1 MAPIILGNASSI
13 GNVSNIIV
21 PYKDQYRI
29 STGGVGGVAIG
40 NTVNSSVFSTG
51 TVIIAGTNLTI
62 NTSAV
67 GAHQYLNLSIADPAA
82 AANYVQGGDYISLS
96 TGGVGTTISVTGLQ
110 PAGAYITTAALSD
123 HNHGGNAFATGNIG
137 GTIGTYTTSSA
148 TGSFYG
154 WSLSIPDFLVT
165 AAESNHTHSIY
176 AGIGTSTGTTT
187 GTDAKLTVN
196 TAGISLRTPRYLTT
210 AANISHTHG
219 TPVGYNITI
228 GSSSNNLVLSVGNYL
243 TTAALS
249 NHSHSEYLTTMNGGN
264 NLTLAGNTLGTLTEM
279 NSGTVTIAGGNNITL
294 SQNGNA
300 FTIIGAAS
308 GTNAGIVLS
317 ADGSN
322 TSGTLGII
330 SSGTLNL
337 QGGNN
342 ITLSQSSNT
351 IHIIGGAGNVGTG
364 FTSSSI
370 TGNNIA
376 GTLSTNGLSLL
387 VPQYM
392 LSLASANFAGTGS
405 SIIGGSM
412 TYNTEGLTLN
422 IPSASI
428 SASNSIYAGNN
439 ISLST
444 AGVATTVSV
453 YGLLGTEAA
462 GSFVQ
467 TAFSTLL
474 QHVSDNSLSL
484 ATSQSSLF
492 QLTAHNSNSLGT
504 TYTSHTH
511 SNLYIALSESSLYRT
526 SVLSNTFLTTGYR
539 SHTHSNLYLP
549 VSASTAYQTSIL
561 DNTFALTNHSHS
573 QYLTTAMLSN
583 YTSAFEYTSH
593 TSAITSNAIHSSQT
607 GSVIF
612 ASSLNSNVTW
622 TSTYS
627 GNSTYLGAS
636 VNTVGGAALRGSGT
650 YTQNSGTIQF
660 ANSNGIT
667 FGLTNNQMTASV
679 SNNAGSLYFADSN
692 GVTFGINSNT
702 NSQSTVT
709 ASVNMNVGL
718 GTSTFSKFEHPYVEE
733 VNEMFNNAPYG
744 NGFPQGALLIKSVEC
759 PYYVNGSAMR
769 ILVKPVLNTF
779 SSNISASGAITFNFG
794 IWKKSLSSLT
804 LLSSNSR
811 SYSFY
816 WLNNSSSSYNN
827 AYLIDNPRELS
838 MPININITPGY
849 YYFGFNILTATSY
862 SGFSLCP
869 YGNTAFPALGVNYYK
884 PFNESGPYK
893 FVDNLQGSYTA
904 TTNGIPS
911 NVASSQIKNWIST
924 ETPPSSG
931 YVLWNQI
938 YNNE

>member
-82 AANYVQGGDYISLS
+82 IANYVQGGDYISLS
-96 TGGVGTTISVTGLQ
+96 TGGIGTTISVTGLQ

-123 HNHGGNAFATGNIG
+123 HNHGGTAFATGNIG
-137 GTIGTYTTSSA
+137 GTIGTYTTASA

-165 AAESNHTHSIY
+165 AAESNHSHSIY
-176 AGIGTSTGTTT
+176 AGIGTSTGTTS
-187 GTDAKLTVN
+187 GTDIKLTAN
-196 TAGISLRTPRYLTT
+196 TNGISLRTPRYLTT

-219 TPVGYNITI
+219 NPIGYNITI

-249 NHSHSEYLTTMNGGN
+249 NHSHSEYLTTAQGGN
-264 NLTLAGNTLGTLTEM
+264 NLTLAGNTIGTLTEM

-308 GTNAGIVLS
+308 GTDAGIALS
-317 ADGSN
+317 VGGTN
-322 TSGTLGII
+322 TLGTLGII
-330 SSGTLNL
+330 SSGTLNI

-342 ITLSQSSNT
+342 ITLSQSGDI

-392 LSLASANFAGTGS
+392 LSSASANFAGTGS

-412 TYNTEGLTLN
+412 TYNTAGLTLN

-453 YGLLGTEAA
+453 VGVLGTEAA
-462 GSFVQ
+462 GSFMQ

-474 QHVSDNSLSL
+474 QAVSNSTLSIG
-484 ATSQSSLF
+484 TNQSSLF

-511 SNLYIALSESSLYRT
+511 SNLYIALSESSLYRS
-526 SVLSNTFLTTGYR
+526 SVLSNTFLNTGYT

-549 VSASTAYQTSIL
+549 VSASTAYQTSVL
-561 DNTFALTNHSHS
+561 DNTFALTNHTHS

-593 TSAITSNAIHSSQT
+593 TSAITSNAVHSSQL

-612 ASSLNSNVTW
+612 ASSLNTNVTW

-627 GNSTYLGAS
+627 GSSTYIGAS
-636 VNTVGGAALRGSGT
+636 VNTVGGTAVGGAALQGSGS

-679 SNNAGSLYFADSN
+679 GNNVGSMYFNDTN
-692 GVTFGINSNT
+692 GVTFGVSTNT
-702 NSQSTVT
+702 NSQSTITASIANYLTTALATNYTSHTHNYAGINTAMTGGTLSVNTNGISVNVQQRSLHFADSNGITFGSSTNGYSTTIT
-709 ASVNMNVGL
+709 ASVNAGTGVGGGTSIVPGSYLSSSLNGSTLSLSVTGLQATSATSAITSNAVHTSLLNALQYTSVNSLSL
-718 GTSTFSKFEHPYVEE
+718 GTSYTSHTHNYAATSHTH
-733 VNEMFNNAPYG
+733 NYMG
-744 NGFPQGALLIKSVEC
+744 TG
-759 PYYVNGSAMR
+759 
-769 ILVKPVLNTF
+769 
-779 SSNISASGAITFNFG
+779 ISTSG
-794 IWKKSLSSLT
+794 
-804 LLSSNSR
+804 
-811 SYSFY
+811 
-816 WLNNSSSSYNN
+816 
-827 AYLIDNPRELS
+827 
-838 MPININITPGY
+838 NITA
-849 YYFGFNILTATSY
+849 LA
-862 SGFSLCP
+862 
-869 YGNTAFPALGVNYYK
+869 NTAGL
-884 PFNESGPYK
+884 SI
-893 FVDNLQGSYTA
+893 TA
-904 TTNGIPS
+904 PTMGYLYFSNANGHS
-911 NVASSQIKNWIST
+911 WSSAVSSVST
-924 ETPPSSG
+924 S
-931 YVLWNQI
+931 I
-938 YNNE
+938 YIVTA

>member
-82 AANYVQGGDYISLS
+82 VANYVQGGDYISLS
-96 TGGVGTTISVTGLQ
+96 TGGIGTTISVTGLQ

-123 HNHGGNAFATGNIG
+123 HNHGGTAFATGNIG
-137 GTIGTYTTSSA
+137 GTIGTYTTASA

-165 AAESNHTHSIY
+165 AAESNHSHSIY
-176 AGIGTSTGTTT
+176 AGIGTSTGTTS
-187 GTDAKLTVN
+187 GTDIKLTAN
-196 TAGISLRTPRYLTT
+196 TNGISLRTPRYLTT

-219 TPVGYNITI
+219 NPIGYNITI

-249 NHSHSEYLTTMNGGN
+249 NHSHSEYLTTAQGGN
-264 NLTLAGNTLGTLTEM
+264 NLTLAGNTIGTLTEM

-308 GTNAGIVLS
+308 GTDAGIALS
-317 ADGSN
+317 VGGTN
-322 TSGTLGII
+322 TLGTLGII
-330 SSGTLNL
+330 SSGTLNI

-342 ITLSQSSNT
+342 ITLSQSGDI

-392 LSLASANFAGTGS
+392 LSSASANFAGTGS

-412 TYNTEGLTLN
+412 TYNTAGLTLN

-453 YGLLGTEAA
+453 VGVLGTEAA
-462 GSFVQ
+462 GSFMQ

-474 QHVSDNSLSL
+474 QAVSNSTLSIG
-484 ATSQSSLF
+484 TNQSSLF

-511 SNLYIALSESSLYRT
+511 SNLYIALSESSLYRS
-526 SVLSNTFLTTGYR
+526 SVLSNTFLNTGYT

-549 VSASTAYQTSIL
+549 VSASTAYQTSVL
-561 DNTFALTNHSHS
+561 DNTFALTNHTHS

-583 YTSAFEYTSH
+583 YTSVFEHTSH
-593 TSAITSNAIHSSQT
+593 TSAITSNAVHSSQL

-612 ASSLNSNVTW
+612 ASSLNTNVTW

-627 GNSTYLGAS
+627 GSSTYIGAS
-636 VNTVGGAALRGSGT
+636 VNTVGGTAVGGAALQGSGS

-679 SNNAGSLYFADSN
+679 GNNVGSMYFNDTN
-692 GVTFGINSNT
+692 GVTFGVSTNT
-702 NSQSTVT
+702 NSQSTITASIANYLTTALATNYTSHTHNYAGINTAMTGGTLSVNTNGISVNVQQRSLHFADSNGITFGSSTNGYSTTIT
-709 ASVNMNVGL
+709 ASVNAGTGVGGGTSIVPGSYLSSSLNGSTLSLSVTGLQATSATSAITSNAVHTSLLNALQYTSVNSLSL
-718 GTSTFSKFEHPYVEE
+718 GTSYTSHTHNYAATSHTH
-733 VNEMFNNAPYG
+733 NYMG
-744 NGFPQGALLIKSVEC
+744 TG
-759 PYYVNGSAMR
+759 
-769 ILVKPVLNTF
+769 
-779 SSNISASGAITFNFG
+779 ISTSG
-794 IWKKSLSSLT
+794 
-804 LLSSNSR
+804 
-811 SYSFY
+811 
-816 WLNNSSSSYNN
+816 
-827 AYLIDNPRELS
+827 
-838 MPININITPGY
+838 NITA
-849 YYFGFNILTATSY
+849 LA
-862 SGFSLCP
+862 
-869 YGNTAFPALGVNYYK
+869 NTAGL
-884 PFNESGPYK
+884 SI
-893 FVDNLQGSYTA
+893 TA
-904 TTNGIPS
+904 PTMGYLYFSNANGHS
-911 NVASSQIKNWIST
+911 WSSAVSSVST
-924 ETPPSSG
+924 S
-931 YVLWNQI
+931 I
-938 YNNE
+938 YIVTA

>member
-29 STGGVGGVAIG
+29 STSGVGGVAIG

-82 AANYVQGGDYISLS
+82 IANYVQGGDYISLS
-96 TGGVGTTISVTGLQ
+96 TGGIGTTISVTGLQ

-123 HNHGGNAFATGNIG
+123 HNHGGTAFATGNIG
-137 GTIGTYTTSSA
+137 GTIGTYTTASA

-165 AAESNHTHSIY
+165 AAESNHSHSIY
-176 AGIGTSTGTTT
+176 AGIGTSTGTTS
-187 GTDAKLTVN
+187 GTDIKLTAN
-196 TAGISLRTPRYLTT
+196 TNGISLRTPRYLTT

-219 TPVGYNITI
+219 NPIGYNITI

-249 NHSHSEYLTTMNGGN
+249 NHSHSEYLTTAQGGN
-264 NLTLAGNTLGTLTEM
+264 NLTLAGNTIGTLTEM

-308 GTNAGIVLS
+308 GTDAGIALS
-317 ADGSN
+317 VGGTN
-322 TSGTLGII
+322 TLGTLGII
-330 SSGTLNL
+330 SSGTLNI

-342 ITLSQSSNT
+342 ITLSQSGDI

-392 LSLASANFAGTGS
+392 LSSASANFAGTGS

-412 TYNTEGLTLN
+412 TYNTAGLTLN

-453 YGLLGTEAA
+453 VGVLGTEAA
-462 GSFVQ
+462 GSFMQ

-474 QHVSDNSLSL
+474 QAVSNSTLSIG
-484 ATSQSSLF
+484 TNQSSLF

-511 SNLYIALSESSLYRT
+511 SNLYIALSESSLYRS
-526 SVLSNTFLTTGYR
+526 SVLSNTFLNTGYT

-549 VSASTAYQTSIL
+549 VSASTAYQTSVL
-561 DNTFALTNHSHS
+561 DNTFALTNHTHS

-593 TSAITSNAIHSSQT
+593 TSAITSNAVHSSQL

-612 ASSLNSNVTW
+612 ASSLNTNVTW

-627 GNSTYLGAS
+627 GSSTYIGAS
-636 VNTVGGAALRGSGT
+636 VNTVGGTAVGGAALQGSGS

-679 SNNAGSLYFADSN
+679 GNNVGSMYFNDTN
-692 GVTFGINSNT
+692 GVTFGVSTNT
-702 NSQSTVT
+702 NSQSTITASIANYLTTALATNYTSHTHNYAGINTAMTGGTLSVNTNGISVNVQQRSLHFADSNGITFGSSTNGYSTTIT
-709 ASVNMNVGL
+709 ASVNAGTGVGGGTSIVPGSYLSSSLNGSTLSLSVTGLQATSATSAITSNAVHTSLLNALQYTSVNSLSL
-718 GTSTFSKFEHPYVEE
+718 GTSYTSHTHNYAATSHTH
-733 VNEMFNNAPYG
+733 NYMG
-744 NGFPQGALLIKSVEC
+744 TG
-759 PYYVNGSAMR
+759 
-769 ILVKPVLNTF
+769 
-779 SSNISASGAITFNFG
+779 ISTSG
-794 IWKKSLSSLT
+794 
-804 LLSSNSR
+804 
-811 SYSFY
+811 
-816 WLNNSSSSYNN
+816 
-827 AYLIDNPRELS
+827 
-838 MPININITPGY
+838 NITA
-849 YYFGFNILTATSY
+849 LA
-862 SGFSLCP
+862 
-869 YGNTAFPALGVNYYK
+869 NTAGL
-884 PFNESGPYK
+884 SI
-893 FVDNLQGSYTA
+893 TA
-904 TTNGIPS
+904 PTMGYLYFSNANGHS
-911 NVASSQIKNWIST
+911 WSSAVSSVST
-924 ETPPSSG
+924 S
-931 YVLWNQI
+931 I
-938 YNNE
+938 YIVTA

>member
-82 AANYVQGGDYISLS
+82 IANYVQGGDYISLS
-96 TGGVGTTISVTGLQ
+96 TGGIGTTISVTGLQ

-123 HNHGGNAFATGNIG
+123 HNHGGTAFATGNIG
-137 GTIGTYTTSSA
+137 GTIGTYTTASA

-165 AAESNHTHSIY
+165 AAESNHSHSIY
-176 AGIGTSTGTTT
+176 AGIGTSTGTTS
-187 GTDAKLTVN
+187 GTDIKLTAN
-196 TAGISLRTPRYLTT
+196 TNGISLRTPRYLTT

-219 TPVGYNITI
+219 NPIGYNITI

-249 NHSHSEYLTTMNGGN
+249 NHSHSEYLTTAQGGN
-264 NLTLAGNTLGTLTEM
+264 NLTLAGNTIGTLTEM

-308 GTNAGIVLS
+308 GTDAGIALS
-317 ADGSN
+317 VGGTN
-322 TSGTLGII
+322 TLGTLGII
-330 SSGTLNL
+330 SSGTLNI

-342 ITLSQSSNT
+342 ITLSQSGDI

-392 LSLASANFAGTGS
+392 LSSASANFAGTGS

-412 TYNTEGLTLN
+412 TYNTAGLTLN

-453 YGLLGTEAA
+453 VGVLGTEAA
-462 GSFVQ
+462 GSFMQ

-474 QHVSDNSLSL
+474 QAVSNSTLSIG
-484 ATSQSSLF
+484 TNQSSLF

-511 SNLYIALSESSLYRT
+511 SNLYIALSESSLYRS
-526 SVLSNTFLTTGYR
+526 SVLSNTFLNTGYT

-549 VSASTAYQTSIL
+549 VSASTAYQTSVL
-561 DNTFALTNHSHS
+561 DNTFALTNHTHS

-583 YTSAFEYTSH
+583 YTSVFEHTSH
-593 TSAITSNAIHSSQT
+593 TSAITSNAVHSSQL

-612 ASSLNSNVTW
+612 ASSLNTNVTW

-627 GNSTYLGAS
+627 GSSTYIGAS
-636 VNTVGGAALRGSGT
+636 VNTVGGTAVGGAALQGSGS

-679 SNNAGSLYFADSN
+679 GNNVGSMYFNDTN
-692 GVTFGINSNT
+692 GVTFGVSTNT
-702 NSQSTVT
+702 NSQSTITASIANYLTTALATNYTSHTHNYAGINTAMTGGTLSVNTNGISVNVQQRSLHFADSNGITFGSSTNGYSTTIT
-709 ASVNMNVGL
+709 ASVNAGTGVGGGTSIVPGSYLSSSLNGSTLSLSVTGLQATSATSAITSNAVHTSLLNALQYTSVNSLSL
-718 GTSTFSKFEHPYVEE
+718 GTSYTSHTHNYAATSHTH
-733 VNEMFNNAPYG
+733 NYMG
-744 NGFPQGALLIKSVEC
+744 TG
-759 PYYVNGSAMR
+759 
-769 ILVKPVLNTF
+769 
-779 SSNISASGAITFNFG
+779 ISTSG
-794 IWKKSLSSLT
+794 
-804 LLSSNSR
+804 
-811 SYSFY
+811 
-816 WLNNSSSSYNN
+816 
-827 AYLIDNPRELS
+827 
-838 MPININITPGY
+838 NITA
-849 YYFGFNILTATSY
+849 LA
-862 SGFSLCP
+862 
-869 YGNTAFPALGVNYYK
+869 NTAGL
-884 PFNESGPYK
+884 SI
-893 FVDNLQGSYTA
+893 TA
-904 TTNGIPS
+904 PTMGYLYFSNANGHS
-911 NVASSQIKNWIST
+911 WSSAVSSVST
-924 ETPPSSG
+924 S
-931 YVLWNQI
+931 I
-938 YNNE
+938 YIVTA

>member
-82 AANYVQGGDYISLS
+82 VANYVQGGDYISLS
-96 TGGVGTTISVTGLQ
+96 TGGIGTTISVTGLQ

-123 HNHGGNAFATGNIG
+123 HNHGGTAFATGNIG
-137 GTIGTYTTSSA
+137 GTIGTYTTASA

-165 AAESNHTHSIY
+165 AAESNHSHSIY
-176 AGIGTSTGTTT
+176 AGIGTSTGTTS
-187 GTDAKLTVN
+187 GTDIKLTAN
-196 TAGISLRTPRYLTT
+196 TNGISLRTPRYLTT

-219 TPVGYNITI
+219 NPIGYNITI

-249 NHSHSEYLTTMNGGN
+249 NHSHSEYLTTAQGGN
-264 NLTLAGNTLGTLTEM
+264 NLTLAGNTIGTLTEM

-308 GTNAGIVLS
+308 GTDAGIALS
-317 ADGSN
+317 VGGTN
-322 TSGTLGII
+322 TLGTLGII
-330 SSGTLNL
+330 SSGTLNI

-342 ITLSQSSNT
+342 ITLSQSGDI

-392 LSLASANFAGTGS
+392 LSSASANFAGTGS

-412 TYNTEGLTLN
+412 TYNTAGLTLN

-453 YGLLGTEAA
+453 VGVLGTEAA
-462 GSFVQ
+462 GSFMQ

-474 QHVSDNSLSL
+474 QAVSNSTLSIG
-484 ATSQSSLF
+484 TNQSSLF

-511 SNLYIALSESSLYRT
+511 SNLYIALSESSLYRS
-526 SVLSNTFLTTGYR
+526 SVLSNTFLNTGYT

-549 VSASTAYQTSIL
+549 VSASTAYQTSVL
-561 DNTFALTNHSHS
+561 DNTFALTNHTHS

-593 TSAITSNAIHSSQT
+593 TSAITSNAVHSSQL

-612 ASSLNSNVTW
+612 ASSLNTNVTW

-627 GNSTYLGAS
+627 GSSTYIGAS
-636 VNTVGGAALRGSGT
+636 VNTVGGTAVGGAALQGSGS

-679 SNNAGSLYFADSN
+679 GNNVGSMYFNDTN
-692 GVTFGINSNT
+692 GVTFGVSTNT
-702 NSQSTVT
+702 NSQSTITASIANYLTTALATNYTSHTHNYAGINTAMTGGTLSVNTNGISVNVQQRSLHFADSNGITFGSSTNGYSTTIT
-709 ASVNMNVGL
+709 ASVNAGTGVGGGTSIVPGSYLSSSLNGSTLSLSVTGLQATSATSAITSNAVHTSLLNALQYTSVNSLSL
-718 GTSTFSKFEHPYVEE
+718 GTSYTSHTHNYAATSHTH
-733 VNEMFNNAPYG
+733 NYMG
-744 NGFPQGALLIKSVEC
+744 TG
-759 PYYVNGSAMR
+759 
-769 ILVKPVLNTF
+769 
-779 SSNISASGAITFNFG
+779 ISTSG
-794 IWKKSLSSLT
+794 
-804 LLSSNSR
+804 
-811 SYSFY
+811 
-816 WLNNSSSSYNN
+816 
-827 AYLIDNPRELS
+827 
-838 MPININITPGY
+838 NITA
-849 YYFGFNILTATSY
+849 LA
-862 SGFSLCP
+862 
-869 YGNTAFPALGVNYYK
+869 NTAGL
-884 PFNESGPYK
+884 SI
-893 FVDNLQGSYTA
+893 TA
-904 TTNGIPS
+904 PTMGYLYFSNANGHS
-911 NVASSQIKNWIST
+911 WSSAVSSVST
-924 ETPPSSG
+924 S
-931 YVLWNQI
+931 I
-938 YNNE
+938 YIVTA

>member
-82 AANYVQGGDYISLS
+82 VANYVQGGDYISLS
-96 TGGVGTTISVTGLQ
+96 TGGIGTTISVTGLQ

-123 HNHGGNAFATGNIG
+123 HNHGGTAFATGNIG

-308 GTNAGIVLS
+308 GTNAGIALS

-351 IHIIGGAGNVGTG
+351 IHIIGGVGNVGTG

-392 LSLASANFAGTGS
+392 LSSASANFAGTGS

-453 YGLLGTEAA
+453 VGVLGTEAA
-462 GSFVQ
+462 GSFMQ

-474 QHVSDNSLSL
+474 QAVSNSTLSIG
-484 ATSQSSLF
+484 TNQSSLF

-504 TYTSHTH
+504 TYTSHIH
-511 SNLYIALSESSLYRT
+511 SNLYIALSESSLYRS
-526 SVLSNTFLTTGYR
+526 SVLSNTFLNTGYT

-549 VSASTAYQTSIL
+549 VSASTAYQTSVL
-561 DNTFALTNHSHS
+561 DNTFALTNHTHS

-583 YTSAFEYTSH
+583 YTSVFEHTSH

-612 ASSLNSNVTW
+612 ANSLNSNVTW

-627 GNSTYLGAS
+627 SNSTYLGAS
-636 VNTVGGAALRGSGT
+636 VNTISGTAVGGAALRGSGT

-667 FGLTNNQMTASV
+667 FGLTNNQMTASIG
-679 SNNAGSLYFADSN
+679 NNVGSIYFNDSN
-692 GVTFGINSNT
+692 GITFGVSTNT
-702 NSQSTVT
+702 NSQSTIT
-709 ASVNMNVGL
+709 ASIANYLTTALATNYTSHTHSYAASNHTHGAYVQTVSYST
-718 GTSTFSKFEHPYVEE
+718 GTDFK
-733 VNEMFNNAPYG
+733 
-744 NGFPQGALLIKSVEC
+744 
-759 PYYVNGSAMR
+759 
-769 ILVKPVLNTF
+769 F
-779 SSNISASGAITFNFG
+779 SSNSNTLILSVPRMISIALGGNTGGTTAFLSTGVVNLMGGNNITLNQVGQNVYIHGEDGGTGSGGTSIVPGSYLSSSLNGSTL
-794 IWKKSLSSLT
+794 SLSVTGLQPAG
-804 LLSSNSR
+804 LYLSSNYTTHTHNYIGTGIST
-811 SYSFY
+811 SG
-816 WLNNSSSSYNN
+816 
-827 AYLIDNPRELS
+827 
-838 MPININITPGY
+838 NITA
-849 YYFGFNILTATSY
+849 LA
-862 SGFSLCP
+862 
-869 YGNTAFPALGVNYYK
+869 NTAGLSITAPTLGYLYFSNANGHSWSSAVSSVSTSIYI
-884 PFNESGPYK
+884 
-893 FVDNLQGSYTA
+893 VTA
-904 TTNGIPS
+904 
-911 NVASSQIKNWIST
+911 
-924 ETPPSSG
+924 
-931 YVLWNQI
+931 
-938 YNNE
+938 

>member
-82 AANYVQGGDYISLS
+82 VANYVQGGDYISLS
-96 TGGVGTTISVTGLQ
+96 TGGIGTTISVTGLQ

-123 HNHGGNAFATGNIG
+123 HNHGGTAFATGNIG
-137 GTIGTYTTSSA
+137 GTIGTYTTASA

-165 AAESNHTHSIY
+165 AAESNHSHSIY
-176 AGIGTSTGTTT
+176 AGIGTSTGTTS
-187 GTDAKLTVN
+187 GTDIKLTAN
-196 TAGISLRTPRYLTT
+196 TNGISLRTPRYLTT

-219 TPVGYNITI
+219 NPIGYNITI

-249 NHSHSEYLTTMNGGN
+249 NHSHSEYLTTAQGGN
-264 NLTLAGNTLGTLTEM
+264 NLTLAGNTIGTLTEM

-308 GTNAGIVLS
+308 GTDAGIALS
-317 ADGSN
+317 VGGTN
-322 TSGTLGII
+322 TLGTLGII
-330 SSGTLNL
+330 SSGTLNI

-342 ITLSQSSNT
+342 ITLSQSGDI

-392 LSLASANFAGTGS
+392 LSSASANFAGTGS

-412 TYNTEGLTLN
+412 TYNTAGLTLN

-453 YGLLGTEAA
+453 VGVLGTEAA
-462 GSFVQ
+462 GSFMQ

-474 QHVSDNSLSL
+474 QAVSNSTLSIG
-484 ATSQSSLF
+484 TNQSSLF

-511 SNLYIALSESSLYRT
+511 SNLYIALSESSLYRS
-526 SVLSNTFLTTGYR
+526 SVLSNTFLNTGYT

-549 VSASTAYQTSIL
+549 VSASTAYQTSVL
-561 DNTFALTNHSHS
+561 DNTFALTNHTHS

-583 YTSAFEYTSH
+583 YTSVFEHTSH

-612 ASSLNSNVTW
+612 ANSLNSNVTW

-627 GNSTYLGAS
+627 SNSTYLGAS
-636 VNTVGGAALRGSGT
+636 VNTISGTAAGGAALRGSGT

-679 SNNAGSLYFADSN
+679 SNNVGSMYFNDSN
-692 GVTFGINSNT
+692 GITFGVSTNT
-702 NSQSTVT
+702 NSQSTITASIANYLTTALATNYTSHTHNYAGINTAMTGGTLSVNTNGISVNVQQRSLHFADSNGITFGSSTNGYSTTIT
-709 ASVNMNVGL
+709 ASVNAGTGVGGGTSIVPGSYLSSSLNGSTLSLSVTGLQATSATSAITSNAVHTSLLNALQYTSVNSLSL
-718 GTSTFSKFEHPYVEE
+718 GTSYTSHTHNYAATSHTH
-733 VNEMFNNAPYG
+733 NYMG
-744 NGFPQGALLIKSVEC
+744 TG
-759 PYYVNGSAMR
+759 
-769 ILVKPVLNTF
+769 
-779 SSNISASGAITFNFG
+779 ISTSG
-794 IWKKSLSSLT
+794 
-804 LLSSNSR
+804 
-811 SYSFY
+811 
-816 WLNNSSSSYNN
+816 
-827 AYLIDNPRELS
+827 
-838 MPININITPGY
+838 NITA
-849 YYFGFNILTATSY
+849 LA
-862 SGFSLCP
+862 
-869 YGNTAFPALGVNYYK
+869 NTAGL
-884 PFNESGPYK
+884 SI
-893 FVDNLQGSYTA
+893 TA
-904 TTNGIPS
+904 PTMGYLYFSNANGHS
-911 NVASSQIKNWIST
+911 WSSAVSSVST
-924 ETPPSSG
+924 S
-931 YVLWNQI
+931 I
-938 YNNE
+938 YIVTA

>member
-96 TGGVGTTISVTGLQ
+96 TGGIGTTISVTGLQ

-123 HNHGGNAFATGNIG
+123 HNHGGTAFATGNIG

-219 TPVGYNITI
+219 NPVGYNITI
-228 GSSSNNLVLSVGNYL
+228 GSSSNNLILSVGNYL

-249 NHSHSEYLTTMNGGN
+249 NHSHSEYLTTAQGGN
-264 NLTLAGNTLGTLTEM
+264 NLTLAGNTIGTLTEM

-308 GTNAGIVLS
+308 GTNAGIALS

-322 TSGTLGII
+322 TAGTLNII

-342 ITLSQSSNT
+342 ITLSQSGNT
-351 IHIIGGAGNVGTG
+351 VHIIGSAGNVGTG

-392 LSLASANFAGTGS
+392 LSSASANFAGTGS

-412 TYNTEGLTLN
+412 TYNTAGLTLN
-422 IPSASI
+422 IPTASI

-453 YGLLGTEAA
+453 VGVLGTEAA
-462 GSFVQ
+462 GSFMQ

-474 QHVSDNSLSL
+474 QAVSNSTLSIG
-484 ATSQSSLF
+484 TNQSSLF

-511 SNLYIALSESSLYRT
+511 SNLYIALSESSLYRS
-526 SVLSNTFLTTGYR
+526 SVLSNTFLTTGYI

-549 VSASTAYQTSIL
+549 VSASTAYQTSVL

-583 YTSAFEYTSH
+583 YTSVFEHTSH

-612 ASSLNSNVTW
+612 ANSLNSNVTW

-627 GNSTYLGAS
+627 SNSTYLGAS
-636 VNTVGGAALRGSGT
+636 VNTISGTAAGGAALRGSGT

-679 SNNAGSLYFADSN
+679 SNNVGSMYFNDTN
-692 GVTFGINSNT
+692 GVTFGISSNT
-702 NSQSTVT
+702 NNQSTITASIGNYLTTALATNYTSHTHNYAGINTAMTGGTLSINTNGVSVNVQQRSMYFADGNGITFGSSTNGYSTTIT
-709 ASVNMNVGL
+709 ASVNAGTATGGGTSIVPGSYLSSSLNGSTLSLSVTGLQATSATSAITSNAVHTSLLNALQYTSVNSLSL
-718 GTSTFSKFEHPYVEE
+718 GTSYTSHTHNYAAISHTHNYMGTGISTSGNITVTANTAGLSMTAPTLGYLYFS
-733 VNEMFNNAPYG
+733 NT
-744 NGFPQGALLIKSVEC
+744 NGHS
-759 PYYVNGSAMR
+759 
-769 ILVKPVLNTF
+769 
-779 SSNISASGAITFNFG
+779 
-794 IWKKSLSSLT
+794 W
-804 LLSSNSR
+804 
-811 SYSFY
+811 
-816 WLNNSSSSYNN
+816 SSS
-827 AYLIDNPRELS
+827 
-838 MPININITPGY
+838 
-849 YYFGFNILTATSY
+849 TS
-862 SGFSLCP
+862 
-869 YGNTAFPALGVNYYK
+869 GV
-884 PFNESGPYK
+884 ST
-893 FVDNLQGSYTA
+893 SIWIYT
-904 TTNGIPS
+904 S
-911 NVASSQIKNWIST
+911 
-924 ETPPSSG
+924 
-931 YVLWNQI
+931 
-938 YNNE
+938 

>member
-82 AANYVQGGDYISLS
+82 IANYVQGGDYISLS
-96 TGGVGTTISVTGLQ
+96 TGGIGTTISVTGLQ

-123 HNHGGNAFATGNIG
+123 HNHGGTAFATGNIG
-137 GTIGTYTTSSA
+137 GTIGTYTTASA

-176 AGIGTSTGTTT
+176 AGTGTSTGTTS
-187 GTDAKLTVN
+187 GTDIKLTAN
-196 TAGISLRTPRYLTT
+196 TDGISLRTPRYLTT

-219 TPVGYNITI
+219 NPIGYNITI

-249 NHSHSEYLTTMNGGN
+249 NHSHSEYLTTAEGGN

-308 GTNAGIVLS
+308 GTDAGIALS
-317 ADGSN
+317 VGGTN
-322 TSGTLGII
+322 TLGTLGLI
-330 SSGTLNL
+330 SSGTLNI

-342 ITLSQSSNT
+342 ITLSQSDN
-351 IHIIGGAGNVGTG
+351 IVHIIGGAGNVGTG
-364 FTSSSI
+364 FTSGSI

-387 VPQYM
+387 MPQYM
-392 LSLASANFAGTGS
+392 MNSSSANFAGTGS
-405 SIIGGSM
+405 SIVGGSM
-412 TYNTEGLTLN
+412 TYNTAGLTLS
-422 IPSASI
+422 IPSASV

-462 GSFVQ
+462 GSFMQ

-474 QHVSDNSLSL
+474 QAVSNSTLSIG
-484 ATSQSSLF
+484 TGQSSLF

-526 SVLSNTFLTTGYR
+526 SVLSNTFLNTGYT

-549 VSASTAYQTSIL
+549 ISASTAYQTSVL
-561 DNTFALTNHSHS
+561 DNTFAVTNHTHS

-636 VNTVGGAALRGSGT
+636 VNTVGGTAVGGAALQGSGT
-650 YTQNSGTIQF
+650 YTQNSGTIRF

-679 SNNAGSLYFADSN
+679 GNNAGSMYFNDIN
-692 GVTFGINSNT
+692 GVTFGISSNT
-702 NSQSTVT
+702 NNQSTITASIANYLTTAALSNHTHSQYLTTALATNYTSHTHNYAGVNTAMTGGTLSVNTNGISVNVQQRSLHFADSNGITFGSSTNGYSTTIT
-709 ASVNMNVGL
+709 ASVNAGTGVGG
-718 GTSTFSKFEHPYVEE
+718 GTSIVPGSY
-733 VNEMFNNAPYG
+733 
-744 NGFPQGALLIKSVEC
+744 LSSSL
-759 PYYVNGSAMR
+759 NGST
-769 ILVKPVLNTF
+769 L
-779 SSNISASGAITFNFG
+779 
-794 IWKKSLSSLT
+794 SLSVTGLQPVGSY
-804 LLSSNSR
+804 LSSNYTTHTHNYAATSHTHNYMGTGI
-811 SYSFY
+811 STSG
-816 WLNNSSSSYNN
+816 
-827 AYLIDNPRELS
+827 
-838 MPININITPGY
+838 NITA
-849 YYFGFNILTATSY
+849 LA
-862 SGFSLCP
+862 
-869 YGNTAFPALGVNYYK
+869 NTAGL
-884 PFNESGPYK
+884 SI
-893 FVDNLQGSYTA
+893 TA
-904 TTNGIPS
+904 PTMGYLYFSNANGHS
-911 NVASSQIKNWIST
+911 WSSAVSSVST
-924 ETPPSSG
+924 S
-931 YVLWNQI
+931 I
-938 YNNE
+938 YIVTA

>member
-29 STGGVGGVAIG
+29 STSGVGGVAIG

-82 AANYVQGGDYISLS
+82 IANYVQGGDYISLS
-96 TGGVGTTISVTGLQ
+96 TGGIGTTISVTGLQ

-123 HNHGGNAFATGNIG
+123 HNHGGTAFATGNIG
-137 GTIGTYTTSSA
+137 GTIGTYTTASA

-165 AAESNHTHSIY
+165 AAESNHSHSIY
-176 AGIGTSTGTTT
+176 AGIGTSTGTTS
-187 GTDAKLTVN
+187 GTDIKLTAN
-196 TAGISLRTPRYLTT
+196 TNGISLRTPRYLTT

-219 TPVGYNITI
+219 NPIGYNITI

-249 NHSHSEYLTTMNGGN
+249 NHSHSEYLTTAQGGN
-264 NLTLAGNTLGTLTEM
+264 NLTLAGNTIGTLTEM

-308 GTNAGIVLS
+308 GTDAGIALS
-317 ADGSN
+317 VGGTN
-322 TSGTLGII
+322 TLGTLGII
-330 SSGTLNL
+330 SSGTLNI

-342 ITLSQSSNT
+342 ITLSQSGDI

-392 LSLASANFAGTGS
+392 LSSASANFAGTGS

-412 TYNTEGLTLN
+412 TYNTAGLTLN

-453 YGLLGTEAA
+453 VGVLGTEAA
-462 GSFVQ
+462 GSFMQ

-474 QHVSDNSLSL
+474 QAVSNSTLSIG
-484 ATSQSSLF
+484 TNQSSLF

-511 SNLYIALSESSLYRT
+511 SNLYIALSESSLYRS
-526 SVLSNTFLTTGYR
+526 SVLSNTFLNTGYT

-549 VSASTAYQTSIL
+549 VSASTAYQTSVL
-561 DNTFALTNHSHS
+561 DNTFALTNHTHS

-583 YTSAFEYTSH
+583 YTSVFEHTSH
-593 TSAITSNAIHSSQT
+593 TSAITSNAVHSSQL

-612 ASSLNSNVTW
+612 ASSLNTNVTW

-627 GNSTYLGAS
+627 GSSTYIGAS
-636 VNTVGGAALRGSGT
+636 VNTVGGTAVGGAALQGSGS

-679 SNNAGSLYFADSN
+679 GNNVGSMYFNDTN
-692 GVTFGINSNT
+692 GVTFGVSTNT
-702 NSQSTVT
+702 NSQSTITASIANYLTTALATNYTSHTHNYAGINTAMTGGTLSVNTNGISVNVQQRSLHFADSNGITFGSSTNGYSTTIT
-709 ASVNMNVGL
+709 ASVNAGTGVGGGTSIVPGSYLSSSLNGSTLSLSVTGLQATSATSAITSNAVHTSLLNALQYTSVNSLSL
-718 GTSTFSKFEHPYVEE
+718 GTSYTSHTHNYAATSHTH
-733 VNEMFNNAPYG
+733 NYMG
-744 NGFPQGALLIKSVEC
+744 TG
-759 PYYVNGSAMR
+759 
-769 ILVKPVLNTF
+769 
-779 SSNISASGAITFNFG
+779 ISTSG
-794 IWKKSLSSLT
+794 
-804 LLSSNSR
+804 
-811 SYSFY
+811 
-816 WLNNSSSSYNN
+816 
-827 AYLIDNPRELS
+827 
-838 MPININITPGY
+838 NITA
-849 YYFGFNILTATSY
+849 LA
-862 SGFSLCP
+862 
-869 YGNTAFPALGVNYYK
+869 NTAGL
-884 PFNESGPYK
+884 SI
-893 FVDNLQGSYTA
+893 TA
-904 TTNGIPS
+904 PTMGYLYFSNANGHS
-911 NVASSQIKNWIST
+911 WSSAVSSVST
-924 ETPPSSG
+924 S
-931 YVLWNQI
+931 I
-938 YNNE
+938 YIVTA